1 MFLSPT
7 GDTLFYKR
15 RVDGL
20 DTLFVFQPDTSRV
33 EVHAQLAS
41 SPDHLRAWPT
51 NTGQLV
57 VSTGWPRGQNG
68 LRFRFFDTARVA
80 AALQRSAPRVNE
92 VLTDLPMIDE
102 FTIDRRQ
109 LPETVFNCVRGDH
122 VVLPGLF
129 PFSETQT
136 PALYEIDGRTA
147 TSRVVPLPFL
157 PPTALPGTLYDE
169 PGNERRWLTVGD
181 SYHLFVLD
189 AKSHALAGDIIWPA
203 EQQALA
209 RVAFHP
215 TRDEAW
221 ISALS
226 SIFVYS
232 RSSLTLLA
240 EIQVEEELRW
250 HRGERV
256 SGFIG
261 GVIFSQDGSK
271 ALVARPLSGDLLEF
285 DVDSRRRVSRVPV
298 VVDPLELL
306 AAPALGRIYLQ
317 SLRNGNISWLP
328 YR

>member
-51 NTGQLV
+51 HGGQLV
-57 VSTGWPRGQNG
+57 VATGWPRNPGG

-80 AALQRSAPRVNE
+80 AALQRTASRINE
-92 VLTDLPMIDE
+92 ALTDLPALGE
-102 FTIDRRQ
+102 FTPERQQ
-109 LPETVFNCVRGDH
+109 LPENVFVCVRGEQ

-129 PFSETQT
+129 PNGERQT
-136 PALYEIDGRTA
+136 PAVYEIDGRTA

-157 PPTALPGTLYDE
+157 PATSLPGMLYDE

-181 SYHLFVLD
+181 SHHLFVLD
-189 AKSHALAGDIIWPA
+189 AKTHGLVGDIIWPA

-226 SIFVYS
+226 SIFIYS
-232 RSSLTLLA
+232 RGKLELLG
-240 EIQVEEELRW
+240 EIPIEEELRW

-261 GVIFSQDGSK
+261 GVVFSHDGAK
-271 ALVARPLSGDLLEF
+271 ALVARPLSGDLLEI
-285 DVDSRRRVSRVPV
+285 DVNSRRRLGRIPV

-306 AAPALGRIYLQ
+306 AAPALGRVYMQ
-317 SLRNGNISWLP
+317 SLRNGNISWMP